1 MALRHFAATLAALL
15 TLAHGAIAQ
24 TLHVGSPAPK
34 LEQVDWLKGE
44 PVNSWES
51 GHIYVLDFWATWC
64 SPCII
69 GIPHLNQ
76 MQKDLGPK
84 NVHVVGVAIWPMP
97 DQKPTAEFVKEQGAN
112 MSYRVAED
120 RDMKTANAYM
130 AAARINGIPTAMVVD
145 QKGRIAWIG
154 HPQAGLDDVVK
165 GLLDGTYDVD
175 EKAKEAEQRAALEA
189 RVEPLL
195 IEIDRLASSGKIEE
209 ALAKLD
215 EVIVLGYDS
224 VRLTLTKAHAM
235 MTMLNDPDGA
245 YAFLTKMSDG
255 HFKSDSDALNDI
267 SWFILDTSGLPKRDL
282 ELAQKF
288 AERANTLTNGKDPS
302 VMDTLARAYFMR
314 GEVDKAIELQN
325 KAIALA
331 DGELKALLETHLMEY
346 TATKDRAR

>member
-1 MALRHFAATLAALL
+1 MALRFFAATLAALL

-24 TLHVGSPAPK
+24 TLHVGSPAPR
-34 LEQVDWLKGE
+34 LADVDWLKGE
-44 PVNSWES
+44 PVSAWEP

-64 SPCII
+64 SPCIV
-69 GIPHLNQ
+69 GIPHLNK

-84 NVHVVGVAIWPMP
+84 NVHVIGVAIWPMP
-97 DQKPTAEFVKEQGAN
+97 DQKPTGEFVTEQGDN
-112 MSYRVAED
+112 MSYRIAED
-120 RDMKTANAYM
+120 REMKTANAYM

-154 HPQAGLDDVVK
+154 HPQAGLDDVVQ

-175 EKAKEAEQRAALEA
+175 AMAVEAEKRAALES

-195 IEIDRLASSGKIEE
+195 KEIDRLASDGKVEE

-235 MTMLNDPDGA
+235 MTMLDDADGA
-245 YAFLTKMSDG
+245 YAYLGKMCNG
-255 HFKSDSDALNDI
+255 HFKDDSEALNDI

-282 ELAQKF
+282 ELAQKI
-288 AERANTLTNGKDPS
+288 AERANTIANGESPS
-302 VMDTLARAYFMR
+302 VIDTLARAHFMK
-314 GEVDKAIELQN
+314 GEIDKAIELQK
-325 KAIALA
+325 KAIGMAE
-331 DGELKALLETHLMEY
+331 DELKALLETHLLEY
-346 TATKDRAR
+346 ETAKQRGG